1 MYVYLYDCTERGT
14 TWDTR
19 NKYIQYNTRQ
29 FKRGGQGGGVS
40 PCQDVVELLKISAIS
55 VIYVRSRIRK
65 YSRLISGNF

>member
-40 PCQDVVELLKISAIS
+40 PCQDVVELLKISAII
-55 VIYVRSRIRK
+55 VIYMYVLVFVSIPD
-65 YSRLISGNF
+65 

>member
-14 TWDTR
+14 TSSS
-19 NKYIQYNTRQ
+19 
-29 FKRGGQGGGVS
+29 KRGGQGGGVS
-40 PCQDVVELLKISAIS
+40 PCQDVVELLKISAIR